1 MLNSPLPATVP
12 VDEPARVTEQ
22 AAVAPG
28 FFRLRFHAPH
38 TAKHAVPGQFVQ
50 VRVTDD
56 LEPFLRRPFSIG
68 DADPSRGLIEI
79 VYHVVGKGSRR
90 LSERKAGE
98 TIPLLGPLGNG
109 FRLPGRGTVVLVG
122 GGVGMPPVYFA
133 AKSIRGCHVCVIQG
147 ARCAE
152 RLLYREELSSLGI
165 PHRETTEDG
174 SAGSQGL
181 VTAALIETLSD
192 FPPDERKGPVE
203 ILACGPP
210 PMLAAVAEIAR
221 THGVRCQVS
230 VEERMACGFG
240 ICMGCAVQKRTSGSR
255 EYALVCVDGPVFD
268 ATEIALAPSS

>member
-1 MLNSPLPATVP
+1 MLNSPLPSIVP
-12 VDEPARVTEQ
+12 VDEPARVLEQ
-22 AAVAPG
+22 AAVAPD
-28 FFRLRFHAPH
+28 FFRLRLDAPRI
-38 TAKHAVPGQFVQ
+38 AGHAVPGQFVQ

-56 LEPFLRRPFSIG
+56 LDPFLRRPFSIG
-68 DADPSRGLIEI
+68 DADPASGSIEI

-98 TIPLLGPLGNG
+98 RIPLLGPLGNG
-109 FRLPGRGTVVLVG
+109 FRLPDRGTVVLVG
-122 GGVGMPPVYFA
+122 GGVGMPPVFFA
-133 AKSIRGCHVCVIQG
+133 AKSIRGCRVCVIQG

-174 SAGSQGL
+174 SAGSRGL
-181 VTAALIETLSD
+181 VTGALIETLCD
-192 FPPDERKGPVE
+192 LPPDTRKETIE

-210 PMLAAVAEIAR
+210 AMLAAVAEIAR

-240 ICMGCAVQKRTSGSR
+240 ICMGCAVHKRTSGTR

-268 ATEIALAPSS
+268 ATEIVLAPSS

>member
-1 MLNSPLPATVP
+1 MPNSSSPSIVP
-12 VDEPARVTEQ
+12 VDEPARILEQ

-28 FFRLRFHAPH
+28 FFRLRLHAPRI
-38 TAKHAVPGQFVQ
+38 AGNAVPGQFVQ
-50 VRVTDD
+50 VRVMDD

-68 DADPSRGLIEI
+68 DADPSSGSIEI

-98 TIPLLGPLGNG
+98 RILLLGPLGNG
-109 FRLPGRGTVVLVG
+109 FRLPDTGTVLLVG

-133 AKSIRGCHVCVIQG
+133 AKSIRGCRVCVIQG

-165 PHRETTEDG
+165 QHRETTEDG
-174 SAGSQGL
+174 SARSKGL

-192 FPPDERKGPVE
+192 FPPDETKETVE

-210 PMLAAVAEIAR
+210 AMLAAVADIAR

-240 ICMGCAVQKRTSGSR
+240 ICMGCAVQKRTSGTR

-268 ATEIALAPSS
+268 ATQIALAHSP